1 MVSESANDA
10 LAAFMVFGSPEE
22 LRRSL
27 EPWKVVTDVLM
38 AVLPAGMPWENIEAT
53 LRAVAD

>member
-1 MVSESANDA
+1 
-10 LAAFMVFGSPEE
+10 MVFGTPEE
-22 LRRSL
+22 VRRNL

-38 AVLPAGMPWENIEAT
+38 AVIPAGMPWENIEAT